1 MVVVEGVFM
10 GALQVS
16 ESVVSG
22 VAQELRTVVDETR
35 SGLTSLDGEL
45 GRLLGSGWTGEAA
58 SAFGD
63 VWTHWHEGAQSLVK
77 GLETMASA
85 LEQAAHGYGS
95 TDAAGRAAVDSTGM

>member
-1 MVVVEGVFM
+1 MSE
-10 GALQVS
+10 LQVS

-22 VAQELRTVVDETR
+22 VAQELRTVVDNTR
-35 SGLTSLDGEL
+35 SGLTGLDGEL

-63 VWTHWHEGAQSLVK
+63 VWTRWHEGAQALVK

-85 LEQAAHGYGS
+85 LEQTAQSYGG
-95 TDAAGRAAVDSTGM
+95 TDVEGRAAVDSAGM

>member
-1 MVVVEGVFM
+1 MSSMGVIM
-10 GALQVS
+10 SELQVS
-16 ESVVSG
+16 GSAVVG

-35 SGLTSLDGEL
+35 SGLTGLDGDL

-63 VWTHWHEGAQSLVK
+63 VWTRWHDGAQALVK

-85 LEQAAHGYGS
+85 LEDAAQSYGA
-95 TDAAGRAAVDSTGM
+95 TDAEGRAAVDSAGM